1 MICMLLY
8 VMGEYATDE
17 QIDKE
22 IYTVYSKCT
31 NPENRKLSDEAK
43 IEMLMTSI
51 KFFFKFCREE
61 KKEGTKEVRE
71 ELLRILEWFILE
83 MTENLEMFEMLNFY
97 YGLVKDWNDLETD
110 SVIKLVNSGFV
121 EELLPVHAQ
130 VHAVFT
136 L

>member
-1 MICMLLY
+1 MLLY